1 MILVAGGSGRLGTAL
16 VPLLTARGLQVRI
29 LTRDPARASHLE
41 GGLVEVVAG
50 DVTDP
55 EAVAR
60 AVAGVTTVVSAV
72 QGFGGPHAQGVRTVD
87 EAGNRTL
94 IRAARAA
101 GVEQFVLVSVAQAS
115 ATHPIEHFRAKFA
128 AEQELR
134 ASGLGWTIIQ
144 PTAYMELFVDLVG
157 GPLLATGTTRVFG
170 RGDNPI
176 NMVSAHD
183 VARFVDLAVT
193 DPAMRGRTVEVA
205 GPANVTLNELAEAV
219 RLASGRPGTVRHVP
233 RLAMR
238 LLATILRPVN
248 PIMAG
253 IVRQAL
259 VIDTRDMR
267 VDTATIRAEYPSMP
281 ATALGTVIARTVAA
295 AAAPAAVSG
304 PAVSRRRP

>member
-16 VPLLTARGLQVRI
+16 VPLLTFRGQRVRI
-29 LTRDPARASHLE
+29 LTRDPARARHLE
-41 GGLVEVVAG
+41 SERVELMTG
-50 DVTDP
+50 NVTDP
-55 EAVAR
+55 DAVAR
-60 AVAGVTTVVSAV
+60 AVAGVTTVVSAI
-72 QGFGGPHAQGVRTVD
+72 QGFGGPHAQGVRVVD
-87 EAGNRTL
+87 ERGNQTL
-94 IRAARAA
+94 IRAAQAA

-115 ATHPIEHFRAKFA
+115 PTHPIEHFRTKFA

-134 ASGLGWTIIQ
+134 TSGLPWTIIR

-157 GPLLATGTTRVFG
+157 GPLVATGTTRVFG

-176 NMVSAHD
+176 NMVSADD
-183 VARFVDLAVT
+183 VARFVALAVT
-193 DPAMRGRTVEVA
+193 DPAMGGRTVEVA
-205 GPANVTLNELAEAV
+205 GPANVTLNELADAV

-259 VIDTRDMR
+259 IIDARDMR
-267 VDTATIRAEYPSMP
+267 IDTATIRAEYPSIP
-281 ATALGTVIARTVAA
+281 ATTLGTVIARTVGDAGEVAGVNGWAA
-295 AAAPAAVSG
+295 F
-304 PAVSRRRP
+304 RHRP